1 MPRVLGTR
9 LLAAVLLAGAIL
21 TGRFAIANAAS
32 VEDMLSGQLTASAS
46 PTLLGPITSAGRK
59 GWDCKPE
66 HAASAEHW
74 HNAELP
80 AGPVTP

>member
-1 MPRVLGTR
+1 MSRVLVPR
-9 LLAAVLLAGAIL
+9 LLAAALLAGAL
-21 TGRFAIANAAS
+21 FTGRFALANAAS
-32 VEDMLSGQLTASAS
+32 VEDMLAGQLTASAS
-46 PTLLGPITSAGRK
+46 PAMLGPITSAGRK

-66 HAASAEHW
+66 HAASAQHW